1 MCVSSGW
8 CSTTHQASLS
18 GQTIETVLWQ
28 LVAVW
33 NIPNPACNPSS
44 RCSVTFFLTSSF
56 FMSQRFYPV
65 SRRNWFSLDSVRLQ
79 ANGTAASFNGSRFI
93 SAPAEY
99 SYRCQSVTSSG
110 EDDAL
115 LVLSSA
121 NQSSS
126 AWRLHFVDFQV
137 RWNPDLQT

>member
-1 MCVSSGW
+1 MWVCLSLGW
-8 CSTTHQASLS
+8 CSPTHQASLS
-18 GQTIETVLWQ
+18 GQTIETVLFQ

-33 NIPNPACNPSS
+33 NIPNLTCDLSL

-56 FMSQRFYPV
+56 LMSQRFYPV
-65 SRRNWFSLDSVRLQ
+65 SRRSWFSLDSVRLQ

-115 LVLSSA
+115 LVLSST

-126 AWRLHFVDFQV
+126 AWRLQFVDFQV
-137 RWNPDLQT
+137 Q